1 MNDVL
6 GRFMGYILAIFVFLL
21 CIILI
26 IVDYQTSI
34 EDQVGQQ
41 VTSFVNECRETAV
54 IDAQAYSNLL
64 ARVTVY
70 GHYNMR
76 LKIEQEKVY
85 SQTINGRVRT
95 RTGYETVSN
104 DLFNDYMMNGINFYL
119 KTGDRI
125 SIEVK
130 EGEGNFATRMKK
142 AITFAE
148 QSKNIIIN
156 YGGTVGE

>member
-6 GRFMGYILAIFVFLL
+6 GRFMGYIMALFAFIF

-41 VTSFVNECRETAV
+41 VMSFVNECRETAV
-54 IDAQAYSNLL
+54 IDADAYSRLL
-64 ARVTVY
+64 ERVTIY

-76 LKIEQEKVY
+76 FKIEQVKEY
-85 SQTINGRVRT
+85 SSTVNGKIVT

-104 DLFNDYMMNGINFYL
+104 STFEDYMFNSINFPL

-125 SIEVK
+125 SVEVK
-130 EGEGNFATRMKK
+130 EGEGNFATKMKK
-142 AITFAE
+142 TITFAE
-148 QSKNIIIN
+148 QSKNVIIN